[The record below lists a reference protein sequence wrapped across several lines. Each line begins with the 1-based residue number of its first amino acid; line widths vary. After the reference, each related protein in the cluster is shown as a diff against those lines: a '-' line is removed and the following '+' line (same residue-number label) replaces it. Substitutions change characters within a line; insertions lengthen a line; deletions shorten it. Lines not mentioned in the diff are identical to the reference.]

1 MAQRIDHL
9 AAIISTAC
17 NTIAGDLDQNNL
29 PHPSF
34 DAEGPLTLNLSP
46 QAEHAR
52 STAVDT
58 LQELLD
64 LLQGPVVC
72 MLPKYNATSLQVI
85 SRRDIALKVPIQG
98 SISLSDLAE
107 ATDLDVTNLKRIM
120 RYAMS
125 FHRLFIEPEEGFIAH
140 SAGSKKLATDDFA
153 RAGLAQSMDDF
164 YRAFARTADALD
176 SFKDSEPN
184 HTGYALAHATDKSMF
199 DFLGSK
205 PSKASQFSKA
215 MCFFSAGIPEYSETS
230 LVESYDWGSLG
241 TGTVV
246 DVGGADGY
254 VSRALSKAYPLLEFI
269 VEDLPEVVANAKLL
283 PGAANCARVRY
294 QDYDFFSPQPI
305 HAADIYLFRWVFHDW
320 PDHYVVKILR
330 AQIPALRPGARI
342 LVNESLSPPYR
353 ALPLTLQRSVC
364 HIDSIMMATSNS
376 RLRSVAEWQ
385 SIFRDA
391 DPRFQTVRRLSVAE
405 GDALAILEVMWMGE

>member
-1 MAQRIDHL
+1 MI
-9 AAIISTAC
+9 TA
-17 NTIAGDLDQNNL
+17 
-29 PHPSF
+29 F
-34 DAEGPLTLNLSP
+34 
-46 QAEHAR
+46 
-52 STAVDT
+52 
-58 LQELLD
+58 
-64 LLQGPVVC
+64 
-72 MLPKYNATSLQVI
+72 
-85 SRRDIALKVPIQG
+85 
-98 SISLSDLAE
+98 
-107 ATDLDVTNLKRIM
+107 KRHN
-120 RYAMS
+120 Y
-125 FHRLFIEPEEGFIAH
+125 
-140 SAGSKKLATDDFA
+140 
-153 RAGLAQSMDDF
+153 Q
-164 YRAFARTADALD
+164 
-176 SFKDSEPN
+176 
-184 HTGYALAHATDKSMF
+184 GYALAHATDKSMF

-353 ALPLTLQRSVC
+353 ALPLTLQRSVWYVETHSYSKTLLTILDYNS